1 MSQHRRR
8 HLLMPLS
15 AALALAL
22 AACGGGQ
29 DPQQA
34 PKPAVTV
41 ATLAAQQVTL
51 TRELPGRTHAWLV
64 AEVRPQVNG
73 LVAKRLFTEGALVEA
88 GQPLYQLDDATYR
101 AAANSARAQ
110 LARAEATR
118 TAAQLTARRTAE
130 LVKIDAVSRQD
141 NDNAQAALKQAEADV
156 GAARAALDAAN
167 VPLGHARITAPISG
181 RIGKSSVTQGALVTA
196 NQAAPLATV
205 QQLDPIHVD
214 LTQTSAELLQLRK
227 ALAAG
232 TLESSASLPVTILL
246 EDGTAYAHP
255 GTLKF
260 SEVSVDPGTGSFS
273 VRVEV
278 ANPDQVLLPGMYVRA
293 VVGAGVRNDA
303 ILVPQRGI
311 GRDAKGNTTAMVV
324 GADGT
329 VDVRPV
335 RVSQTIGDAWLVE
348 DGLAAGDRVVT
359 AGLQKIKPGDAVEV
373 TEDVAAGKQTQP
385 ATTAPAAAGAADT
398 ATAANADAA
407 DAATPAS
414 SGAAAPAAGASAS
427 KE

>member
-1 MSQHRRR
+1 
-8 HLLMPLS
+8 MPLS

-34 PKPAVTV
+34 PRPAVTV

-73 LVAKRLFTEGALVEA
+73 LVARRLFTEGALVEA

-232 TLESSASLPVTILL
+232 TLESTASLPVTILL

-324 GADGT
+324 GDDGT
-329 VDVRPV
+329 VSVRPV

-373 TEDVAAGKQTQP
+373 TADVADAKQAQP
-385 ATTAPAAAGAADT
+385 AIAAPAAADT
-398 ATAANADAA
+398 ANANADAA

-414 SGAAAPAAGASAS
+414 SGATAPAAGASAS